1 MTTPLGSEHQD
12 RTVVCINHVHYLFT
26 NPSQASCQDKYLK
39 FGVQLA
45 QTVVLLNL
53 VIGLRNAQHSS
64 GGWDCEQVTQ
74 TEFDLWLTA
83 VTEDPNLYS
92 LAYSFLPVQTV
103 VGHSCIMLSMYLYVS
118 KAYEGG
124 IDGGRDGR
132 SRHVA
137 AVVSVFV

>member
-1 MTTPLGSEHQD
+1 M
-12 RTVVCINHVHYLFT
+12 NHVHDLFT
-26 NPSQASCQDKYLK
+26 NLSHASCKDKYLK

-45 QTVVLLNL
+45 QTVSLLNL
-53 VIGLRNAQHSS
+53 VIGLRNAQHSA
-64 GGWDCEQVTQ
+64 GGWHCEKVTQ
-74 TEFDLWLTA
+74 TVFNLWLTA
-83 VTEDPNLYS
+83 VTEDPTLYS

-103 VGHSCIMLSMYLYVS
+103 LGHSCIMLSMYLYAS

-137 AVVSVFV
+137 DAVSVFV